1 MAQQT
6 TTPNDQHHPFP
17 PIIAT
22 PSRGCLHPLSFKSSA
37 QAAVA
42 DRSSVRALSMDKGY
56 RLHVYKHLH
65 LVCFD
70 ENPCRDKKQL
80 ARRIG
85 LVQKDFRYLQRSGTL
100 VTCQV

>member
-1 MAQQT
+1 MAAQQ
-6 TTPNDQHHPFP
+6 PRQNDKHYPFP

-22 PSRGCLHPLSFKSSA
+22 LSRGCLHPLSSKSSA

-42 DRSSVRALSMDKGY
+42 DRSSVQALSMDKGY

-65 LVCFD
+65 LACFD
-70 ENPCRDKKQL
+70 ENPCKDKKQL
-80 ARRIG
+80 ARTIG
-85 LVQKDFRYLQRSGTL
+85 WVQKDFRYLQRSGML